1 MLKIVKIFSFR
12 EFKTENSVKSKKSV
26 CFIVQFFPT
35 IYCFL
40 LSKIIWGDKM
50 KNKNKKAGH
59 SSDPYNLENISDF
72 LYDNYTVS
80 SLNECTGLI
89 PANPTSEK
97 KRENYKEIYD
107 IN

>member
-1 MLKIVKIFSFR
+1 M
-12 EFKTENSVKSKKSV
+12 NSKKKGN
-26 CFIVQFFPT
+26 
-35 IYCFL
+35 
-40 LSKIIWGDKM
+40 SKK
-50 KNKNKKAGH
+50 
-59 SSDPYNLENISDF
+59 SSDPYNMENISDF
-72 LYDNYTVS
+72 LYDNYTVM